1 MVFFQNFTKNFV
13 FFTAICLDFLS
24 NKTNSFQAHQAAIKM
39 TEPTSAIALINFAI
53 FLYNS
58 EAQNENR
65 DRIIELMMEFEKCW
79 LKRKG
84 NSSEF
89 DENVMK
95 SATVLAKELN
105 LSSHLSWLK
114 TTSTLETNVSNN
126 NILSSKEQQ
135 TQPVPASDT

>member
-1 MVFFQNFTKNFV
+1 M
-13 FFTAICLDFLS
+13 
-24 NKTNSFQAHQAAIKM
+24 NSFQAHQAAIKM

-58 EAQNENR
+58 ESQTENR

-105 LSSHLSWLK
+105 LSSHLSWMK
-114 TTSTLETNVSNN
+114 
-126 NILSSKEQQ
+126 NISPSSSAVPLNIKDQQQPQQQQQSSQEEEQQ
-135 TQPVPASDT
+135 PPTTVSGETE